1 MMLIQPKS
9 QPKPKPKPQSRTQ
22 PQPIIQKKPLETLQ
36 VQSLSLSLG
45 AGRHV
50 KPILKNISFDLPVG
64 QVLGVLGPN
73 GAGKTSLLNSLTGE
87 CQTQQGQVRLDGQ
100 AITELSAQAL
110 ASMRVVLPQQH
121 AMSFNMPVSA
131 IVAMGAYPF
140 AQFSQTKVDKWVIQA
155 LSEVELLALQHRG
168 YLDLSGGEQQ
178 RVQFARLLVQ
188 AWAIIQISGHVY
200 IFLDEPTAS
209 LDPKH
214 QVLLMQI
221 VQSLAQAKQAAVF
234 IVMHDLNLAARW
246 CDQVLLLNQGQV
258 VVCDDPRH
266 ALTSARLEAVYGL
279 PMTVMPHPHHAEYI
293 WVVGH
298 V

>member
-1 MMLIQPKS
+1 MSLI
-9 QPKPKPKPQSRTQ
+9 QPKPKPKSQ
-22 PQPIIQKKPLETLQ
+22 PVTQKKHIDALQ

-45 AGRHV
+45 SGRQL
-50 KPILKNISFDLPVG
+50 KPILKNISFDLPRG

-87 CQTQQGQVRLDGQ
+87 CQTQHGQVCLNGQ
-100 AITELSAQAL
+100 AISELSVQAL

-121 AMSFNMPVSA
+121 AMSFNMHVSA

-140 AQFSQTKVDKWVIQA
+140 AQFSQTTVDKWVIQA
-155 LSEVELLALQHRG
+155 LSEVELLPLQHRG

-188 AWAIIQISGHVY
+188 AWAIIYITGHVY

-209 LDPKH
+209 LDPKY
-214 QVLLMQI
+214 QTLLMRT
-221 VQSLAQAKQAAVF
+221 VKSLAEAKHATVF
-234 IVMHDLNLAARW
+234 VVMHDLNLAARW
-246 CDQVLLLNQGQV
+246 CDRVLLLNQGQL
-258 VVCDDPRH
+258 VVCDEPRH

-279 PMTVMPHPHHAEYI
+279 PMNVMQHPHHAEYI